1 MSTLQTTANAL
12 ATIKQA
18 YLDAWKNQ
26 FIMSV
31 SPFYSAIRK
40 EITPSIS
47 FKTVAKVGQVGGF
60 GAAAEGGAMPAAGP
74 QRYMNFSGSVK
85 NLFVPIRIT
94 DKAIEASKK
103 SSGSYFAN
111 LLGAEIEGAFETAKI
126 NFSRMVVAGN
136 GTGRLATTNDND
148 DSTTIEVDKH
158 RFLDAGM
165 TIDVLNASGV
175 LIGTRRIVGISRND
189 DGTGTIVVDSKIDT
203 GADTSFI
210 TIQGSLNNEITGL
223 EAIFDDN
230 VTSYMGNV
238 KASTPAIVPTV
249 VDAEKNVTN
258 SLIREMIA
266 QSDDYHNG
274 RTNMILCGSKAFR
287 AYTDF
292 LDDMK
297 LTVQT
302 DTLQGGFAAVKFLYE
317 DRIVKIVREKFVT
330 PDEMIGVN
338 TEDFVELYLSDWDYM
353 NQEDST
359 KLSHVAGTDYYE
371 TVIRKYTEIV
381 CKRPGACW
389 KLTNCV

>member
-1 MSTLQTTANAL
+1 
-12 ATIKQA
+12 
-18 YLDAWKNQ
+18 
-26 FIMSV
+26 
-31 SPFYSAIRK
+31 
-40 EITPSIS
+40 
-47 FKTVAKVGQVGGF
+47 
-60 GAAAEGGAMPAAGP
+60 
-74 QRYMNFSGSVK
+74 
-85 NLFVPIRIT
+85 
-94 DKAIEASKK
+94 
-103 SSGSYFAN
+103 
-111 LLGAEIEGAFETAKI
+111 
-126 NFSRMVVAGN
+126 MVVAER
-136 GTGRLATTNDND
+136 TGRLATTNDND

-274 RTNMILCGSKAFR
+274 RTNRILCGSKAFR

-317 DRIVKIVREKFVT
+317 DRIVKIVRR
-330 PDEMIGVN
+330 N
-338 TEDFVELYLSDWDYM
+338 S
-353 NQEDST
+353 
-359 KLSHVAGTDYYE
+359 
-371 TVIRKYTEIV
+371 
-381 CKRPGACW
+381 
-389 KLTNCV
+389 

>member
-1 MSTLQTTANAL
+1 MANQTTANAL

-31 SPFYSAIRK
+31 SPFYSAIKK
-40 EITPSIS
+40 EVTPSIS

-60 GAAAEGGAMPAAGP
+60 GAAAEGGTMPTAGP
-74 QRYMNFSGSVK
+74 QKYMNFEGSVK

-103 SSGSYFAN
+103 GTGSYFVN
-111 LLGAEIEGAFETAKI
+111 LLGAEIEGAFETAKVQ
-126 NFSRMVVAGN
+126 FSRMVVAGN
-136 GTGRLATTNDND
+136 GTGKLTTVKDNEN
-148 DSTTIEVDKH
+148 STTIEVDKH
-158 RFLDAGM
+158 RYLDIGM
-165 TIDVLNASGV
+165 TVDIVNASNTR
-175 LIGTRRIVGISRND
+175 IGTRRITGIVRNEN
-189 DGTGTIVVDSKIDT
+189 GTGTITVDTSIDT

-223 EAIFDDN
+223 DAIFDSD
-230 VTSYMGNV
+230 VDSYLGNT
-238 KASTPAIVPTV
+238 KSTTPQIVPV
-249 VDAEKNVTN
+249 SVDAQRNVTN
-258 SLIREMIA
+258 SLLREMIA
-266 QSDDYHNG
+266 NSDDYRNG

-317 DRIVKIVREKFVT
+317 DRIVKIVREKFVE

-359 KLSHVAGTDYYE
+359 KLGHVAGTDYFE
-371 TVIRKYTEIV
+371 TVIRKYTELV
-381 CKRPGACW
+381 CKNPGACW
-389 KLTNCV
+389 KLTNCA

>member
-60 GAAAEGGAMPAAGP
+60 GAASEGGAMPAAGP

-389 KLTNCV
+389 KLTNC

>member
-31 SPFYSAIRK
+31 SPFYSAIKK

-136 GTGRLATTNDND
+136 GTGRLATTNDNE

>member
-31 SPFYSAIRK
+31 SPFYSAIKK